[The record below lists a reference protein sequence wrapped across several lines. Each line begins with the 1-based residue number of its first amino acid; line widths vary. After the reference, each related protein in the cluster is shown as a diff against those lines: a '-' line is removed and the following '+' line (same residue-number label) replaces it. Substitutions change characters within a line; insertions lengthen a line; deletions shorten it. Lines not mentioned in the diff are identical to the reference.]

1 MPQVDF
7 YQLTRDPAAS
17 ILPVLA
23 HKSLQAGH
31 RMHVAH
37 RDEGA
42 RAALSEALWH
52 AAPESFLA
60 HGEAGQCDEARQP
73 ILLGAD
79 ANGGNGAQYCAIAD
93 GDWRDD
99 VDGYDRIF
107 FLFEPDKVEGARAAW
122 KMLSAREGWQC
133 HYWKQD
139 GGRWTRA
146 A

>member
-7 YQLTRDPAAS
+7 YQLTRDPASA
-17 ILPVLA
+17 ILPALA
-23 HKSLQAGH
+23 GKSLAEGH
-31 RMHVAH
+31 RMHIAH
-37 RDEGA
+37 ASEDA
-42 RAALSEALWH
+42 RAALSEALWS

-60 HGEAGQCDEARQP
+60 HGQAGQCDEARQP
-73 ILLGAD
+73 ILLSAL
-79 ANGGNGAQYCAIAD
+79 ATGGNGAQYCAIAD

-107 FLFEPDKVEGARAAW
+107 FLFEPDKVEAARTVW
-122 KMLSAREGWQC
+122 KALSAKDGWQC

-139 GGRWTRA
+139 GGRWARA

>member
-7 YQLTRDPAAS
+7 YQLTRDPASA
-17 ILPVLA
+17 ILPTLVG
-23 HKSLQAGH
+23 KSLAAGH

-37 RDEGA
+37 ADQAA
-42 RAALSEALWH
+42 RTALSEALWS

-60 HGEAGQCDEARQP
+60 NGEAGQCDEARQP
-73 ILLGAD
+73 VLFSA
-79 ANGGNGAQYCAIAD
+79 AATGGNAAQYCAIAD
-93 GDWRDD
+93 GDWRDGLE
-99 VDGYDRIF
+99 GYDRIF

-122 KMLSAREGWQC
+122 KTLSAREGWQC